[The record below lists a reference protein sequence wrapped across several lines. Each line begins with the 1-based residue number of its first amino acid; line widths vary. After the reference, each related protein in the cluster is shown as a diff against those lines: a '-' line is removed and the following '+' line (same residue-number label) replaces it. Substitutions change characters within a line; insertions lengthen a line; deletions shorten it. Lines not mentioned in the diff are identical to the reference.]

1 MGQKESGSPRGG
13 VTLALAKLPT
23 TPEIRSLIAK
33 LLLPIRRHPAFVWAW
48 SRWRREH
55 QAQAAI
61 SHRKQRSYMH
71 PQL

>member
-1 MGQKESGSPRGG
+1 M
-13 VTLALAKLPT
+13 TLALARLPT

-33 LLLPIRRHPAFVWAW
+33 LLLTIRTHPAFVWAW
-48 SRWRREH
+48 SRWRRDH

-61 SHRKQRSYMH
+61 SHRKQRSDKQ